1 MKCWRRR
8 NRTRACAHR
17 VLDFHNEKIKMRRI
31 TLANCF
37 VLLLSLLMPAFLA
50 GQEVA
55 SLTGV
60 VTDKTGAVLADAAV
74 SLVDTKTNSTYQTK
88 TNSAGAYTL
97 PKVLPGPG
105 YKLTFTKDGF
115 ASVTVTDIY
124 LAVGATHTQ
133 NAQLQVGP
141 RSETVE
147 VNGEGA
153 NVSLN
158 TTDTTV
164 GNNFDMQLVH
174 ELPVLVRDNPTAL
187 LIYEPGVVVAAGID
201 DPNGNRVG
209 SVTGA
214 RADQGSYTLD
224 GLDITDYAIGQ
235 PFATVGQAPVDS
247 IQEFRG
253 ETANPLSS
261 EGRGSGAQVELVTKS
276 GTNRWHGSA
285 SEYLR
290 NTVTEANSW
299 FNDFN
304 GVAKPA
310 LIRNQFGA
318 SLGGPIL
325 KNKLF
330 FFFDYEGRRDA
341 SQTPVEWIV
350 PLDSYRNGLLSYINN
365 GAGCTSASRQNTQ
378 PTCITQLTS
387 AQVQGVVQA
396 QNPGVAFPGQDAALI
411 SFIDGRYPEAND
423 LSNAGDGVNTGGL
436 LTNIR
441 TPQAPNLYVSRIDFN
456 ISSKMKLFG
465 RFTIRRETDGDNIN
479 YPAPAVFP
487 GDPLTRAVISNDY
500 AYVIGHT
507 WTINNNMVNQFVYGE
522 TRQRFATPSLYN
534 PLDNTDYNNAGGGST
549 FGNISAPYLSQS
561 AQFRHI
567 PVPVFRDDYTYVRG
581 GHTFQV
587 GATFKP
593 ISVLSSLG
601 NSFNYTQLGIGGLLP
616 SLDSTVRPTDIEQDA
631 SNVGNTLWDQSLPFY
646 IGRYANTS
654 TNYNYNSQ
662 LDGLPV
668 GTPSV
673 RNYRAL
679 ETEAY
684 AQDTWK
690 ARNDLSISFGLRYIY
705 YSVPYETSGLEA
717 TSNFSFSQYITPR
730 IQSGIQGIGA
740 CGVTLAPC
748 TDTPAGVPVASYVL
762 AGKAN
767 HAPGYYHPDWRDF
780 APRFGFSYNPSF
792 KDGPLARVLGN
803 RKTVIRGG
811 AGIVYDHPAVN
822 SLQFIQNQVAAV
834 FVSAQGANY
843 PLSGAGAST
852 AQQLAAGP
860 FFQTLGEVPAGLPA
874 APQVTLPYT
883 PFAPPNAPVGSGVT
897 SSPGGQLNDA
907 FDPNFKTPYSE
918 TVSLG
923 FQRELPAHFQLDA
936 DFYGRFGRRLMAP
949 ADAGE
954 LVDFKDP
961 TPGSSGQLMSQA
973 FIGLAQDLRAG
984 GAIGEQPFFDDLVLG
999 APFGLTGTQVIAQF
1013 LTPNATRGDMGSIVY
1028 TLQNAGLMPFGIG
1041 FNPQYVYD
1049 MYYTNKAASNYDG
1062 LLTTLHRKFAQGGQF
1077 DLNYTYSH
1085 SLDNLSAT
1093 ANSVFGGA
1101 ADFTGGVLCDPLHL
1115 RVCRG
1120 NSDFDIH
1127 HQISAD
1133 GLYNLPFGRGT
1144 SFAAG
1149 SPGWANEIIGGWQL
1163 SGGMTWRTGLAFTTL
1178 ANAFPFSFDQNVPA
1192 IFNGDTSALK
1202 ASVHKD
1208 SSTGRVQLFENPT
1221 AALAAFSE
1229 PLGFQ
1234 AGSRN
1239 NLRGPHYS
1247 DVDLALNKHFPIR
1260 ERYVVEF
1267 RAEAFNTFNHPSFG
1281 LPGGGNTP
1289 AAPGTADISNPPQFG
1304 VITATSSTAR
1314 IMQFAL
1320 RLDF

>member
-1 MKCWRRR
+1 MK
-8 NRTRACAHR
+8 
-17 VLDFHNEKIKMRRI
+17 RI
-31 TLANCF
+31 ILADIF
-37 VLLLSLLMPAFLA
+37 VLIVSLLLPAFLA

-55 SLTGV
+55 FLTGV
-60 VTDKTGAVLADAAV
+60 VTDKTGAVLADATV
-74 SLVDTKTNSTYQTK
+74 TLVDTKTNSRYETT
-88 TNSAGAYTL
+88 TNSVGAYTF
-97 PKVLPGPG
+97 PRVLPGPG
-105 YKLTFTKDGF
+105 YKLTFSKNGF
-115 ASVTVTDIY
+115 ASYTVSDIY

-133 NAQLQVGP
+133 NAQMQVGHL
-141 RSETVE
+141 SETIE
-147 VNGEGA
+147 VNGEDA
-153 NVSLN
+153 SVSLN
-158 TTDTTV
+158 TSDNTV

-174 ELPVLVRDNPTAL
+174 EMPVLVRDNPTAL
-187 LIYEPGVVVAAGID
+187 LIFEPGVVVASAAD
-201 DPNGNRVG
+201 DPLGNRVG

-224 GLDITDYAIGQ
+224 GLDINDYAIGQ

-318 SLGGPIL
+318 SLGGPIRR
-325 KNKLF
+325 NKLF

-350 PLDSYRNGLLSYINN
+350 PLDSYRNGILSYINN
-365 GAGCTSASRQNTQ
+365 GAGCTAASRQNTQ
-378 PTCITQLTS
+378 PSCITPLTS
-387 AQVQGVVQA
+387 AQVQAMVQA
-396 QNPGVAFPGQDAALI
+396 QNPGVTFPGQDTALI
-411 SFIDGRYPEAND
+411 SFINSRYPVAND
-423 LSNAGDGVNTGGL
+423 VSNAGDGVNTGGYR
-436 LTNIR
+436 TNIR
-441 TPQAPNLYVSRIDFN
+441 TPQAPNLYVARIDYN
-456 ISSKMKLFG
+456 MSSKMKLFG
-465 RFTIRRETDGDNIN
+465 RVTIRRETDGDNIN
-479 YPAPAVFP
+479 FPAPAEFP
-487 GDPLTRAVISNDY
+487 GDPLTHALVSNDY

-507 WTINNNMVNQFVYGE
+507 WTINNSMVNQFVYGE

-534 PLDNTDYNNAGGGST
+534 PIGNTDYVNAGGGSE
-549 FGNISAPYLSQS
+549 FGNLSAPYLSQS
-561 AQFRHI
+561 GQFRHI
-567 PVPVFRDDYTYVRG
+567 PIPVFRDDYTYVRG

-601 NSFNYTQLGIGGLLP
+601 NSLDYAQLGLGGLLP
-616 SLDSTVRPTDIEQDA
+616 SLDSTVRPADIEQDPNGVA
-631 SNVGNTLWDQSLPFY
+631 NLLWDQALPFY
-646 IGRYANTS
+646 IGRYAS
-654 TNYNYNSQ
+654 IDTNYNYNSQ
-662 LDGLPV
+662 LNGLPV

-673 RNYRAL
+673 RHYRAN
-679 ETEAY
+679 ETEVY
-684 AQDTWK
+684 VQDSWK
-690 ARNDLSISFGLRYIY
+690 ARKDLTLSYGLRYIY

-717 TSNFSFSQYITPR
+717 TSNLNFSQYITPR
-730 IQSGIQGIGA
+730 IQSGLQGIGA
-740 CGVTLAPC
+740 CGVVLAPC
-748 TDTPAGVPVASYVL
+748 SSTPAGDPIASYSL

-780 APRFGFSYNPSF
+780 APRFSFAYNPSF
-792 KDGPLARVLGN
+792 KDGLLGRVLGD

-834 FVSAQGANY
+834 FVSAQGASF
-843 PLSGAGAST
+843 PLNPGGPSV
-852 AQQLAAGP
+852 AQGLAAGP

-874 APQVTLPYT
+874 APPVTVPYT
-883 PFAPPNAPVGSGVT
+883 PFAPPSAPVGSGVT
-897 SSPGGQLNDA
+897 SAPGGELNDA
-907 FDPNFKTPYSE
+907 FDSNFKTPYSE
-918 TVSLG
+918 TVSFG
-923 FQRELPAHFQLDA
+923 IQRELPSHFQLDVN
-936 DFYGRFGRRLMAP
+936 FFGRFGRRLMAP

-954 LVDFKDP
+954 LADFKDP

-984 GAIGEQPFFDDLVLG
+984 GTVREQPFFDDLVLG
-999 APFGLTGTQVIAQF
+999 SPFGLTGTQLIAQF
-1013 LTPNATRGDMGSIVY
+1013 LTPNAIRGDMGSVVY
-1028 TLQNAGLMPFGIG
+1028 TLENAGLMPFGIG

-1062 LLTTLHRKFAQGGQF
+1062 LLTTLHKKFSQGVQF

-1085 SLDNLSAT
+1085 SIDNLSAT

-1101 ADFTGGVLCDPLHL
+1101 ADFTGGVLCDPIHL
-1115 RVCRG
+1115 RTCRG
-1120 NSDFDIH
+1120 NSDFDIQ

-1133 GLYNLPFGRGT
+1133 GLYNLPFGRGKF
-1144 SFAAG
+1144 FASQ
-1149 SPGWANEIIGGWQL
+1149 SPGWLNQVIGGWQIT
-1163 SGGMTWRTGLAFTTL
+1163 GGMTWRTGLAFTTL

-1202 ASVHKD
+1202 TNVHKD
-1208 SSTGRVQLFENPT
+1208 PATGRVQLFDNPA

-1234 AGSRN
+1234 AGPRN

-1260 ERYVVEF
+1260 EKYVVEF
-1267 RAEAFNTFNHPSFG
+1267 RAEAFNTFNHPSFS

-1289 AAPGTADISNPPQFG
+1289 PAAGTADISNPPQFG

>member
-1 MKCWRRR
+1 
-8 NRTRACAHR
+8 
-17 VLDFHNEKIKMRRI
+17 MRRI
-31 TLANCF
+31 NLANLF
-37 VLLLSLLMPAFLA
+37 VLMFSLLMPAFLV

-60 VTDKTGAVLADAAV
+60 VTDKTGAVVADAV
-74 SLVDTKTNSTYQTK
+74 VTLIDTKTNSTYETK
-88 TNSAGAYTL
+88 TNSVGAYTF
-97 PKVLPGPG
+97 PKVLPGPA
-105 YKLTFTKDGF
+105 YRLTFSKTGF
-115 ASVTVTDIY
+115 SSLAISDIY

-133 NAQLQVGP
+133 NAQLQLGQ

-174 ELPVLVRDNPTAL
+174 ELPFLVRDNPTAL
-187 LIYEPGVVVAAGID
+187 LIYEPGVVVASGAD
-201 DPNGNRVG
+201 DPSGNRVG
-209 SVTGA
+209 SVSGA
-214 RADQGSYTLD
+214 RADQGSYSLD

-276 GTNRWHGSA
+276 GTNHWHGSA

-318 SLGGPIL
+318 SLGGPIR
-325 KNKLF
+325 KDKVF

-350 PLDSYRNGLLSYINN
+350 PLDSYRNGLLSYINS
-365 GAGCTSASRQNTQ
+365 GAGCTAASRQNTQ
-378 PTCITQLTS
+378 PSCITGLTS
-387 AQVQGVVQA
+387 AQLQTLIQA
-396 QNPGVAFPGQDAALI
+396 QNPGVTFPGQDAALI
-411 SFIDGRYPEAND
+411 NFINSRYPAAND
-423 LSNAGDGVNTGGL
+423 VSDFGDGVNTGGFR
-436 LTNIR
+436 TNIR
-441 TPQAPNLYVSRIDFN
+441 TPQAPNLYVGRIDYS
-456 ISSKMKLFG
+456 ISSNMKLFG
-465 RFTIRRETDGDNIN
+465 RFTIRRETDGDNVN
-479 YPAPAVFP
+479 FLAPAEFP
-487 GDPLTRAVISNDY
+487 GDPLTRVATSNDY

-534 PLDNTDYNNAGGGST
+534 PLGNTDYNNAGGGST

-601 NSFNYTQLGIGGLLP
+601 NSFDYSQLGLGGLLP
-616 SLDSTVRPTDIEQDA
+616 SLDSTVRPPDIEQDP
-631 SNVGNTLWDQSLPFY
+631 SGIGNLLWDQSLPFY
-646 IGRYANTS
+646 IGRYAS
-654 TNYNYNSQ
+654 IGTNYNYNSQ
-662 LDGLPV
+662 LTGLPV
-668 GTPSV
+668 GAPSV
-673 RNYRAL
+673 RHYRAD
-679 ETEAY
+679 ETELY
-684 AQDTWK
+684 VQDSWK
-690 ARNDLSISFGLRYIY
+690 ARSDLSLSFGLRYIY

-717 TSNFSFSQYITPR
+717 SSNLDFSQYITPR
-730 IQSGIQGIGA
+730 IASGLQGIGA
-740 CGVTLAPC
+740 CGVVLAPC
-748 TDTPAGVPVASYVL
+748 TGTPAGDPVAFYSL

-780 APRFGFSYNPSF
+780 APRFGFSYNPSL
-792 KDGPLARVLGN
+792 KSGLLGQVLGD
-803 RKTVIRGG
+803 RTTVIRAG
-811 AGIVYDHPAVN
+811 AGIVYDHPAIN

-834 FVSAQGANY
+834 FVSAQGANF
-843 PLSGAGAST
+843 PLSSAGAGPGIAS
-852 AQQLAAGP
+852 QLAVGP
-860 FFQTLGEVPAGLPA
+860 FFQTIGEVPAGLPA
-874 APQVTLPYT
+874 APQVTLPYA
-883 PFAPPNAPVGSGVT
+883 PFAPPGASVGSGVT
-897 SSPGGQLNDA
+897 SSPGGELNDG
-907 FDPNFKTPYSE
+907 FDSSFKTPYSE
-918 TVSLG
+918 TVSFG

-954 LVDFKDP
+954 LADFKDP
-961 TPGSSGQLMSQA
+961 TAGSSGQLMSQA

-984 GAIGEQPFFDDLVLG
+984 GTVREQPFFDDLVLG
-999 APFGLTGTQVIAQF
+999 SPFGLTGTQVIAQF
-1013 LTPNATRGDMGSIVY
+1013 LTPNATRGDMGGVVY
-1028 TLQNAGLMPFGIG
+1028 ALENAGLMPFGIG

-1062 LLTTLHRKFAQGGQF
+1062 LLATLHRKFAQGAQF

-1101 ADFTGGVLCDPLHL
+1101 SDFTGGVLCDPLHL

-1120 NSDFDIH
+1120 NSDFDIK

-1133 GLYNLPFGRGT
+1133 GLYNLPFGRGKFFASQSPAWT
-1144 SFAAG
+1144 SQ
-1149 SPGWANEIIGGWQL
+1149 IIGGWQV
-1163 SGGMTWRTGLAFTTL
+1163 SGGMTWRSGLAFTTL

-1202 ASVHKD
+1202 GEVHKD
-1208 SSTGRVQLFENPT
+1208 PTTSRVQLFENPT

-1234 AGSRN
+1234 SGSRN

-1260 ERYVVEF
+1260 ERYIVEF
-1267 RAEAFNTFNHPSFG
+1267 RAEAFNTFNHPSFS

-1289 AAPGTADISNPPQFG
+1289 AAPGTADISNPAQFG